1 MRHIGYAAENE
12 VGSQVDQ
19 YRASDCREEERGF
32 QPGSAGRE
40 QDREQNEQ
48 NEHVDEQRDGRHGG
62 RVVVPDDLSVGEARL
77 QRVFDLFFL
86 RAAIVAGH
94 VDHVQR
100 VIVPV
105 VFRAVRIVLH
115 AFHMLDR
122 GQLFCNLC
130 FFRVRQIIDHDAYG
144 IRQFDFRERLVHHV
158 HADLHPGIIRQ
169 IFCQVFVDRDGAG
182 TNCADERKNQHDDQ
196 NRNAF
201 LHDKRRR
208 FFQHRITP
216 PQGSIIST
224 LTEIFFYSIIDMCCF
239 YNQQIFRF
247 GCKSNIEMK
256 CVDFV
261 KMIWE
266 NGMNQRIALTKRL
279 LKNSLTEMLQTQSI
293 YQISIRELCQR
304 AGLNRSTFYK
314 YYGSQIDLL
323 SEMEQDLLCSIETTL
338 SSQADSNE
346 NLIEQIMVYLEQDIE
361 FVRLLLNS
369 NVDPQFPE
377 KLLYLEPIRRMCEDL
392 KADMTED
399 AYEYFYC
406 FILHGAYELVH
417 KWINKEKRESPAQ
430 IASLILRFIRG

>member
-1 MRHIGYAAENE
+1 
-12 VGSQVDQ
+12 
-19 YRASDCREEERGF
+19 
-32 QPGSAGRE
+32 
-40 QDREQNEQ
+40 
-48 NEHVDEQRDGRHGG
+48 
-62 RVVVPDDLSVGEARL
+62 
-77 QRVFDLFFL
+77 
-86 RAAIVAGH
+86 
-94 VDHVQR
+94 
-100 VIVPV
+100 
-105 VFRAVRIVLH
+105 
-115 AFHMLDR
+115 
-122 GQLFCNLC
+122 
-130 FFRVRQIIDHDAYG
+130 
-144 IRQFDFRERLVHHV
+144 
-158 HADLHPGIIRQ
+158 
-169 IFCQVFVDRDGAG
+169 
-182 TNCADERKNQHDDQ
+182 
-196 NRNAF
+196 
-201 LHDKRRR
+201 
-208 FFQHRITP
+208 
-216 PQGSIIST
+216 
-224 LTEIFFYSIIDMCCF
+224 MCCF

-417 KWINKEKRESPAQ
+417 KWLNKEKRESPTQ
-430 IASLILRFIRG
+430 IASLIFRFIRG